1 MGQTEPQE
9 EKKIV
14 TADAVSRALASIYTG
29 VFCIDLVND
38 RYEIISAPKVIFSM
52 LNGLVSAQQ
61 AMNLAIQK
69 KVSQEEVLDVI
80 TFVNLNT
87 LSRRM
92 ESEKCLNIDYKGT
105 ISGWVR
111 GSFIEVERDSAGR
124 LVKVLYAY
132 QVINNIH
139 FLPDSGSPICF

>member
-1 MGQTEPQE
+1 
-9 EKKIV
+9 
-14 TADAVSRALASIYTG
+14 
-29 VFCIDLVND
+29 
-38 RYEIISAPKVIFSM
+38 M

-69 KVSQEEVLDVI
+69 TVSQEEVLDVI